1 VSAREGVEGER
12 VVGQYLCQETLLGG
26 LGVGLNVLFAL
37 NGIGFHLLLHQF
49 ARHEVRRH
57 IFQMRFDLVV
67 Q

>member
-1 VSAREGVEGER
+1 M
-12 VVGQYLCQETLLGG
+12 VGRYLGQEALLGG

-57 IFQMRFDLVV
+57 IFQMRFDLIV